1 VQEARRHGRPV
12 LKHTALRYRLKTSIV
27 RDLYWKMRGGRWID
41 VRRREVEFY
50 RILLNGFRQGDLIFD
65 VGANEGS
72 KSDVFLR
79 LGARVV
85 AIEPDE
91 TNQEVLRSS
100 FLRYRLV
107 PRPVTIVGKALSDQG
122 GIETMWIDGPGSA
135 LNTLS
140 QKWVAT
146 LQSNKM
152 RIQHGHY
159 GLEFSGHTAVETTTL
174 EQLILTH
181 GMPFF
186 VKIDVEGY
194 EARVLRGLKR
204 PVPFL
209 SFEVNLPEFRLE
221 GLECVKLLQGLAA
234 AGKFNYAADCQR
246 GLVLDK
252 WVDGQDFRELLQ
264 HCCENSIEVFWQSC
278 LPCST
283 PAGPQATYTLDA
295 AHTRTA
301 RITGDSYGPEKF
313 PGLGD

>member
-1 VQEARRHGRPV
+1 MQEVTRYRRPM
-12 LKHTALRYRLKTSIV
+12 LKRSALRYRLKTSIV
-27 RDLYWKMRGGRWID
+27 RDLYWRMLGGRWID

-65 VGANEGS
+65 VGANDGA

-85 AIEPDE
+85 AIEPDD
-91 TNQEVLRSS
+91 TNQDVLRST

-107 PRPVTIVGKALSDQG
+107 PRPVAIVGKALSDQA
-122 GIETMWIDGPGSA
+122 GIETMWVDGPGSA

-146 LQSNKM
+146 LQNNKT
-152 RIQHGHY
+152 RINNGHY
-159 GLEFSGHTAVETTTL
+159 GLDFGCHRAVETTTL

-181 GMPFF
+181 GLPFF

-194 EARVLRGLKR
+194 EASVLRGLKR

-209 SFEVNLPEFRLE
+209 SFEVNLPEFRSE

-234 AGKFNYAADCQR
+234 GSRFNYAVDCQC

-252 WVDGQDFRELLQ
+252 WVDGQDFLELLQ
-264 HCCENSIEVFWQSC
+264 HCSENSIEVFWQSC
-278 LPCST
+278 LRCCAPT
-283 PAGPQATYTLDA
+283 GP
-295 AHTRTA
+295 
-301 RITGDSYGPEKF
+301 
-313 PGLGD
+313 